1 MEIILASKSPRRKE
15 LLEMCNINF
24 LTEVSEV
31 DEDKIEKNLLSS
43 NDSKSMFEK
52 ADLLTLSL
60 AYNKALAVSKNNPNK
75 IIIGSDTI
83 VVSDDEILGKPK
95 TREDAYR
102 MLRKLCGI
110 QHRVYTGVSL
120 VKNES
125 ELESFTSYTKVEFFE
140 YDERM
145 EKIIN
150 DYIKTESPMDKAG
163 AYGIQDMGAL
173 LIKKISGD
181 YYTVMGLPISKLYRS
196 LFDYQK

>member
-31 DEDKIEKNLLSS
+31 NEDKIERNLLSS
-43 NDSKSMFEK
+43 NDGKSMFEK

-60 AYNKALAVSKNNPNK
+60 AYNKALVVSKNNPNK

-125 ELESFTSYTKVEFFE
+125 ELESFTSYTEVEFFE

-150 DYIKTESPMDKAG
+150 DYIKTEAPMDKAG

-196 LFDYQK
+196 LFNYQK

>member
-83 VVSDDEILGKPK
+83 VVSDNEILGKPK